1 MRPLGVDALAVEKI
15 AAESKADAYGL
26 RSLLHAVIQSDLFRS
41 K

>member
-1 MRPLGVDALAVEKI
+1 VIGNI
-15 AAESKADAYGL
+15 ATQAKPDAYGL